1 MFLIFLRCNFS
12 PRVPWWNRQTFFE
25 RSHSEHQSAHFKLNL
40 AITESSVLT
49 QKSPAP
55 LLEWFCFHV
64 VLSGVLLWLNAL
76 VITVWR
82 SYLELPAPCAAA
94 LRTVCTLGAKFRALL
109 SVLTLLKLLHVSDR
123 VLDFYKEGSWG
134 GAKAGSVSY
143 FGVSR
148 RWAWFTCGSCCWFA
162 CDGGSLD
169 WQWTSLAWD
178 LRDAKKIIH
187 LHPLCAIFCTFCQ
200 KHAMCTFIKPNART
214 NIAPPDLA

>member
-1 MFLIFLRCNFS
+1 MFRILLRCNFS

-40 AITESSVLT
+40 AITEWSVLT

-64 VLSGVLLWLNAL
+64 VLSRVLLWLNAL
-76 VITVWR
+76 VITAWR

-94 LRTVCTLGAKFRALL
+94 LRTVCTLDAKFRAPLN
-109 SVLTLLKLLHVSDR
+109 VLTLLKLLHVSDR

-148 RWAWFTCGSCCWFA
+148 RWVWFTCGLLVCMWRGISGLTV
-162 CDGGSLD
+162 DITGMRP
-169 WQWTSLAWD
+169 Q
-178 LRDAKKIIH
+178 KKIIH

-200 KHAMCTFIKPNART
+200 KHAMCTFIKPNTQT